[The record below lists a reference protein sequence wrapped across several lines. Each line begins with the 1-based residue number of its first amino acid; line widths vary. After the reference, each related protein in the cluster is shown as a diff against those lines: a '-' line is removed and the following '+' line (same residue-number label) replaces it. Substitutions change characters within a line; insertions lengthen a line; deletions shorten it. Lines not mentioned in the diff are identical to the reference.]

1 MASHRNKTSR
11 KNCSRWLGRTA
22 LLCSRRDSVTM
33 NKELKNSSVAE
44 ATETLV
50 LNESVSLHIA
60 RRTIAETT

>member
-1 MASHRNKTSR
+1 
-11 KNCSRWLGRTA
+11 
-22 LLCSRRDSVTM
+22 M